1 MEPTRLEIST
11 LKSPIRAVVADR
23 REGGMTIEQ
32 ALPFLRLDA
41 MIHEDPER
49 PAKISHV
56 SIRVEDN
63 VPKLVVELEYTK
75 KRRDDTVPYAIERPA
90 PAETAAPLAI
100 ARPTMW
106 QRLLT
111 LVAAIRN

>member
-1 MEPTRLEIST
+1 
-11 LKSPIRAVVADR
+11 
-23 REGGMTIEQ
+23 
-32 ALPFLRLDA
+32 

-90 PAETAAPLAI
+90 PAQTAAPLALSTP
-100 ARPTMW
+100 PTMW
-106 QRLLT
+106 QRLLA